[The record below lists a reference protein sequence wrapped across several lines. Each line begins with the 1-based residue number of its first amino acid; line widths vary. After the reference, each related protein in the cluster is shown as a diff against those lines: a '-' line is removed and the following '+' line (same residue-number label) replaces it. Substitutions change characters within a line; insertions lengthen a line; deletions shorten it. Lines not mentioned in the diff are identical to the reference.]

1 MKISPKDIHRTF
13 FRNTF
18 YPKSAF
24 TGFTNSS
31 YLQNGTIVVILCLYD
46 KQLTEWMYEALSW
59 LYPCLVSP
67 MHEDRT
73 YNVRSM
79 RKRVLLTQPMTSWP
93 HALWHYVWHQ
103 EHETEKFSLQHR
115 QGEERQGEERGGG
128 GVTFK
133 ETHTDPLPASKNP
146 LLEFPEF
153 LKLAPPSGYLWRV
166 FLTQSTTSINK

>member
-24 TGFTNSS
+24 AGFTNSS

-103 EHETEKFSLQHR
+103 EHETEVFSSTQTGR
-115 QGEERQGEERGGG
+115 RETGRRERGRRCNLQRD
-128 GVTFK
+128 THRPTSCIK
-133 ETHTDPLPASKNP
+133 ESPPRVSRISQTGTTIWIPVKGISYSK
-146 LLEFPEF
+146 
-153 LKLAPPSGYLWRV
+153 Y
-166 FLTQSTTSINK
+166 NKH